1 MDNELLLSAQQ
12 GLDIAT
18 PIYTIGV
25 AANLLNIH
33 PRTLQLYE
41 AEGLISP
48 GYNGSR
54 RLFSQA
60 DIHWVRCLTSMIYEA
75 GISLPSV
82 KRLLELTACWEIIDC
97 RGEMRQLCK
106 TKKRRAVTC
115 SVSSSVN
122 AIGDGFFAKDFLPN
136 ISAN

>member
-1 MDNELLLSAQQ
+1 MDNELLLSVQE

-48 GYNGSR
+48 GYNGFR

-60 DIHWVRCLTSMIYEA
+60 DIHWARCLTSMIYEA

-82 KRLLELTACWEIIDC
+82 KRLLEFTACWEIIDC
-97 RGEMRQLCK
+97 QGEIRQLCK
-106 TKKRRAVTC
+106 TKKRRAMPC
-115 SVSSSVN
+115 AVSSKIN
-122 AIGDGFFAKDFLPN
+122 AGDGFFAKGFLPN